1 MYIPSGSVLFD
12 ANHHHHHH
20 HHIKLQNQRNEI
32 MNQEFCPKQRRC
44 PCCMSKQQRLDE
56 QEKNEAAKAAF
67 DAEREAKAV
76 LLDENLHKQETLT
89 PIHDEINEVD
99 AQIKE
104 LEAQLAFGKQSP
116 KCTKVLQK

>member
-1 MYIPSGSVLFD
+1 
-12 ANHHHHHH
+12 
-20 HHIKLQNQRNEI
+20 
-32 MNQEFCPKQRRC
+32 
-44 PCCMSKQQRLDE
+44 MSKQQRLDE

-76 LLDENLHKQETLT
+76 LFDAEREAKAVLLDENLHKQETLT
-89 PIHDEINEVD
+89 PIHDEIKEVD

-116 KCTKVLQK
+116 KCTKVWQK

>member
-1 MYIPSGSVLFD
+1 
-12 ANHHHHHH
+12 
-20 HHIKLQNQRNEI
+20 
-32 MNQEFCPKQRRC
+32 
-44 PCCMSKQQRLDE
+44 MSKQQRLDE